1 MDHPC
6 VVPFPMAKSDGA
18 VKVAVAALVALN
30 GASAD
35 AYWRKLITAKRHAMS
50 AQGISQSE
58 VDETLLA
65 FGQEVFLA
73 LAHRYQPDEGDA
85 A

>member
-1 MDHPC
+1 MGPSI
-6 VVPFPMAKSDGA
+6 VPFPMAKSDGA
-18 VKVAVAALVALN
+18 VKVAVAALAALN
-30 GASAD
+30 GPSAD
-35 AYWRKLITAKRHAMS
+35 AYWRKLITAKRHAMT
-50 AQGISQSE
+50 AQGISEVE

-73 LAHRYQPDEGDA
+73 LARRYQPDEGDA